1 MLDVCVLRFMQRSG
15 FLGNTDSNT
24 RMNTLFL
31 CSDQKAKCG
40 IDFFSK
46 ELQSCRRVENKCLL
60 SDWC

>member
-40 IDFFSK
+40 IDFFFF
-46 ELQSCRRVENKCLL
+46 ERMYRVAVVLKI
-60 SDWC
+60 SVY